1 MLTNTITF
9 EQYMTS
15 SHVMIDLETL
25 STAHNAAIIQLAAVQ
40 FNPMTGAI
48 LSKFN
53 AHIYTESCLLWGMTI
68 SKSTVEFWQKQ
79 EAEAQNMILF
89 AENKKPLYEA
99 LADFKQFLNN
109 IGHFNDVT
117 LWGNG
122 PAFDLSKLAAAY
134 ELCGMDKPW
143 KYSNER
149 CVRTLS
155 AFMPK
160 LKYDIPFTG
169 TKHDGL
175 ADSEHQVKYV
185 HQILTELSKKF
196 VYDAISEKYVE

>member
-1 MLTNTITF
+1 MQNNLITF
-9 EQYMTS
+9 DSYDKPT
-15 SHVMIDLETL
+15 HVMLDLETL

-40 FNPMTGAI
+40 FNPMTGEV
-48 LSKFN
+48 LDKFN

-89 AENKKPLYEA
+89 AENKKPLHEA
-99 LADFKQFLNN
+99 LIEFKQFLNN

-122 PAFDLSKLAAAY
+122 PAFDMSKLAAAY
-134 ELCGMDKPW
+134 ELCGMEKPW

-155 AFMPK
+155 ALMPK
-160 LKYDIPFTG
+160 LKYDIVFTG
-169 TKHDGL
+169 TKHDGI
-175 ADSEHQVKYV
+175 ADSEHQIKYV
-185 HQILTELSKKF
+185 HQILAELRNNLYIKQETS
-196 VYDAISEKYVE
+196 DN